1 MLPAIARSL
10 SMYTCIFI
18 STYMMYLHIYACTYV
33 TDMYTCMCLFEYVYD
48 GCIDAQ
54 TDTSISSMQVPASL
68 SSQELSQAAWRAS
81 GRGGEAIAATLAE
94 LQVES

>member
-1 MLPAIARSL
+1 
-10 SMYTCIFI
+10 
-18 STYMMYLHIYACTYV
+18 MYLHIYACTYV

-94 LQVES
+94 LQVER